1 MNNEI
6 NKESGRKIREM
17 HVLHGCKKEGK
28 SKFSNA
34 VKKEWKF
41 AWQMLS
47 ICSTNAE
54 YILIAPERIN

>member
-34 VKKEWKF
+34 VKKE
-41 AWQMLS
+41 
-47 ICSTNAE
+47 
-54 YILIAPERIN
+54 